1 MLSNECPSLLRY
13 AGRSHLLKENVMT
26 WTKPSF
32 TKLELACEVTLYRH
46 AR

>member
-1 MLSNECPSLLRY
+1 
-13 AGRSHLLKENVMT
+13 MT
-26 WTKPSF
+26 WIKPSF

>member
-1 MLSNECPSLLRY
+1 MRKYGVPTIAVGALPT
-13 AGRSHLLKENVMT
+13 KENMMT